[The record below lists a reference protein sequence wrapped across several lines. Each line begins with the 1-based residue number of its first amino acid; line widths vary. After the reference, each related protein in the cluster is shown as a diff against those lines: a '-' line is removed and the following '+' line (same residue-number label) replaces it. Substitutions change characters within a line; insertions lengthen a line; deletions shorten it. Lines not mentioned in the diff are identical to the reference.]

1 MCIMGLNPIFPK
13 LCILIFVIGKNDILI
28 KICKYVFRMEENS
41 VSCSKKIQ

>member
-1 MCIMGLNPIFPK
+1 MCIMGLNPIFPN
-13 LCILIFVIGKNDILI
+13 LCMLIIVIRKNGILI